1 MKYILI
7 LIVYSTN
14 GVASPGNSAVTS
26 VTNGAASAA
35 MQEFDDLDACTAAE
49 KTIEGLTYPITC
61 PLSMTCVPKASS
73 SRRLPAAIEAGT
85 RRGSSRG

>member
-35 MQEFDDLDACTAAE
+35 MQEFDDLDACTAVE
-49 KTIEGLTYPITC
+49 KAIEGLT
-61 PLSMTCVPKASS
+61 
-73 SRRLPAAIEAGT
+73 
-85 RRGSSRG
+85 